1 MPNHH
6 HSPHAE
12 IEAIDS
18 QSEATGGA
26 ALSTDALARRRML
39 LKSLGK
45 GTSVAAAVAA
55 GSMHTLA
62 SATTLTFTASGS
74 RCTISGTIS
83 GIHSKDTTKD
93 TCRGRHPT
101 VFKTAN
107 KWPPTNNGSGTYTVD
122 NKTFSPTSTFTSV
135 FGSGSGNTLQTI
147 LNATTLGAVSD
158 EAAWITALL
167 NSLPNSGALNFPY
180 PPSKVLYFYSSTSEK
195 AGALTF
201 FKNYMQTVV
210 S

>member
-6 HSPHAE
+6 HSTHAD
-12 IEAIDS
+12 IDTTGA
-18 QSEATGGA
+18 QSTAAGAA
-26 ALSTDALARRRML
+26 ALSSDALARRRML

-45 GTSVAAAVAA
+45 GTSMAAAVAA

-62 SATTLTFTASGS
+62 SATTLTYTASGS
-74 RCTISGTIS
+74 RCTISGTVS

-101 VFKTAN
+101 VFKEAS
-107 KWPPTNNGSGTYTVD
+107 KWPPSNNGSGSYTVGH
-122 NKTFSPTSTFTSV
+122 KTFSRTSSFSSV
-135 FGSGSGNTLQTI
+135 FGSGSSSTLQSI
-147 LNATTLGAVSD
+147 LNGATLGSVSD

-167 NSLPNSGALNFPY
+167 NSLPSSGALNFPY
-180 PPSKVLYFYSSTSEK
+180 TPSKVLEFYSSSSEK